1 MFIPVEEK
9 LKKIIPDLNYRDE
22 FEHYKS
28 ILPKMIANGHKAHQT
43 ISGYDKCKPEIEAF
57 RWFDGIN
64 IPIHGYCD
72 LKGDKWIVYPWE
84 REDSET
90 IQDYLNKV

>member
-1 MFIPVEEK
+1 
-9 LKKIIPDLNYRDE
+9 
-22 FEHYKS
+22 
-28 ILPKMIANGHKAHQT
+28 MIANGHKAHQT

-72 LKGDKWIVYPWE
+72 LKGDISKLYHE
-84 REDSET
+84 A
-90 IQDYLNKV
+90 QDLELCK